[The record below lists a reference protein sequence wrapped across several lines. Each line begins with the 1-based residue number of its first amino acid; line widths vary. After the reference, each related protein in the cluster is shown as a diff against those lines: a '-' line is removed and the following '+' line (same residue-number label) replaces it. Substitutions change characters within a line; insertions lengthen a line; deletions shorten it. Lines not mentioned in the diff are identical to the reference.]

1 MMDTDNSCPK
11 SLAIK
16 ITALSAGT
24 PVLDGFSTATA
35 AFLILLI
42 PGLTPWEIGCFSCLY
57 FAGFLVGSGIF
68 GSISDRI
75 GRRPVFTFLMGVFAI
90 AAFAPL
96 IKTGTGILFFT
107 RAVTGLALGGDY
119 PVSQAVVSETIPA
132 VWRNRSLS
140 VLMLGWYIGAI
151 AGVLIAIPV
160 VQGFLPWEFFFGV
173 EGLVGLLLFLGRI
186 SVVLPNIT
194 DRRSVRKAIK
204 NSPKKALQNFLKS
217 HEIPNFAFCVV
228 FWLCQTI
235 PATVLMFYAPSL
247 ISVLTG
253 NQDGLVQSLLLYVF
267 VLIGVLPATTP
278 FFAKRPK
285 AVLIGTFGLMAVALI
300 LIAFLGSTH
309 PAIASAFFILYALA
323 YGLQTPLDFVFPNML
338 FKEESR
344 GFWVGIITAV
354 SRLGAL
360 VSALI
365 FPILLNVY
373 PAASLL
379 MGGAAVLIFGL
390 IYSLKNAPKDH
401 LKNPS

>member
-228 FWLCQTI
+228 F
-235 PATVLMFYAPSL
+235 
-247 ISVLTG
+247 
-253 NQDGLVQSLLLYVF
+253 
-267 VLIGVLPATTP
+267 
-278 FFAKRPK
+278 
-285 AVLIGTFGLMAVALI
+285 
-300 LIAFLGSTH
+300 
-309 PAIASAFFILYALA
+309 
-323 YGLQTPLDFVFPNML
+323 
-338 FKEESR
+338 
-344 GFWVGIITAV
+344 
-354 SRLGAL
+354 
-360 VSALI
+360 
-365 FPILLNVY
+365 
-373 PAASLL
+373 
-379 MGGAAVLIFGL
+379 
-390 IYSLKNAPKDH
+390 
-401 LKNPS
+401 